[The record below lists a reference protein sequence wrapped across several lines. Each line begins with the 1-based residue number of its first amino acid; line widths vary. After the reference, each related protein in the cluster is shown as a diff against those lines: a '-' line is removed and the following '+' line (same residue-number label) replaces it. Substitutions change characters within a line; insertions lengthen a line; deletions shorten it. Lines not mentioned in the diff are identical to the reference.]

1 MMDSL
6 PCRALFFVAF
16 FFFVVVKD
24 ISLQDKALSPDTLDV
39 Y

>member
-1 MMDSL
+1 MACL
-6 PCRALFFVAF
+6 AVPYFLLLFFVV
-16 FFFVVVKD
+16 VVVKD

>member
-1 MMDSL
+1 MMDGL

-16 FFFVVVKD
+16 FFVVKD
-24 ISLQDKALSPDTLDV
+24 IPLQDKALSPDTLDV